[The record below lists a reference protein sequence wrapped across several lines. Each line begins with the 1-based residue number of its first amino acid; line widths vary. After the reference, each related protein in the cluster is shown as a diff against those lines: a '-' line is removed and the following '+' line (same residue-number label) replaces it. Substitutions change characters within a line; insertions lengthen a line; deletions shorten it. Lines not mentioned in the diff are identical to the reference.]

1 MLRTPHFYML
11 FAMALMM
18 GIGGLMVT
26 AQVAPMANTFKI
38 ARGGRCS
45 FRADAESSRERS
57 GRLFWGWVSDHLG
70 RERTMSS
77 RFCCSRCSC

>member
-26 AQVAPMANTFKI
+26 AQVGADGQDLKI
-38 ARGGRCS
+38 AAAAVHAFGSTLNPIANGG
-45 FRADAESSRERS
+45 
-57 GRLFWGWVSDHLG
+57 GRLFWGWVSDPWAASG
-70 RERTMSS
+70 P
-77 RFCCSRCSC
+77 